1 MFNSVLF
8 SLALGFPLKRERGNP
23 PRREAPSQSLGEVRN
38 SRSGAE
44 TICFFHKRTVS
55 TGEGLMLPPGCV
67 KMDVT
72 VFLILFFFFT
82 YKARRVCA
90 ILVSLHKD
98 WHTRPHSDAYSICF
112 SLDACFII
120 PSVVVPH
127 WLSFFFF
134 FFFTPHHNGLLH
146 KAARQR
152 FCQSGLEPGLSLA
165 YLIPPWAL
173 FTRRLGTRCTLNAHT
188 HTQIETHTRTV
199 KRRMQENYDADDE
212 LEPPQL
218 EEYINVCRLHKHT
231 YANALTICSPH
242 FGQY

>member
-23 PRREAPSQSLGEVRN
+23 PRREAPSQSLAEVRN

-44 TICFFHKRTVS
+44 TICFFHERTVS

-134 FFFTPHHNGLLH
+134 FFSLLTTMGCYT
-146 KAARQR
+146 KQPDSAFVRV
-152 FCQSGLEPGLSLA
+152 GLSQA
-165 YLIPPWAL
+165 Y
-173 FTRRLGTRCTLNAHT
+173 H
-188 HTQIETHTRTV
+188 
-199 KRRMQENYDADDE
+199 
-212 LEPPQL
+212 
-218 EEYINVCRLHKHT
+218 
-231 YANALTICSPH
+231 
-242 FGQY
+242 